1 METIIQQALP
11 IVLMLGL
18 MYFMLFL
25 PEKKRKSAFTK
36 MISELKVNDEVTTRG
51 GIVGKIIRIDDDT
64 ITLESGP
71 DRTKIKFSK
80 SAVAT
85 VRSQVNEQE

>member
-1 METIIQQALP
+1 MEQIIRQTLP
-11 IVLMLGL
+11 IILMLAL

-25 PEKKRKSAFTK
+25 PEKKRKSAFSK

-51 GIVGKIIRIDDDT
+51 GVIGKIVRMDEET

-71 DRTKIKFSK
+71 DRVKIKFAK
-80 SAVAT
+80 SAIAT
-85 VRSQVNEQE
+85 ARTGVTE

>member
-1 METIIQQALP
+1 MDIVRQFLP
-11 IVLMLGL
+11 VILMLGL

-25 PEKKRKSAFTK
+25 PEKKRKAAFAK

-51 GIVGKIIRIDDDT
+51 GIIGKIVKLDEET
-64 ITLESGP
+64 ITLETSS

-80 SAVAT
+80 NAVAS
-85 VRSQVNEQE
+85 VRAEVTE

>member
-1 METIIQQALP
+1 MENIIRQVLP

-25 PEKKRKSAFTK
+25 PEKKRKTAFTK
-36 MISELKVNDEVTTRG
+36 MVSELKVNDEVTTRG
-51 GIVGKIIRIDDDT
+51 GIIGKIVKIEEDT
-64 ITLESGP
+64 FTLETGA
-71 DRTKIKFSK
+71 DRTKIKFAK

-85 VRSQVNEQE
+85 VRTDVTE